1 MAKQG
6 GTAKVSY
13 CAPFA
18 LEWAEGVF
26 RALPPSTGVCQQLRS
41 GGSDDF
47 QFETTEEDEYILFEV
62 AGGKGCATAS

>member
-13 CAPFA
+13 YAPFA
-18 LEWAEGVF
+18 LEWVEGVF
-26 RALPPSTGVCQQLRS
+26 RALPPSTGVRQQLRS

-47 QFETTEEDEYILFEV
+47 QFEQAEEGEQIPFEV
-62 AGGKGCATAS
+62 AGGK

>member
-18 LEWAEGVF
+18 LEWVEGVF
-26 RALPPSTGVCQQLRS
+26 RALLPSSGVCQQLRS

-47 QFETTEEDEYILFEV
+47 QFETAEEGEQTLIEI
-62 AGGKGCATAS
+62 AGGKRCATAC